1 MSGGGVTVGAV
12 PPPTG
17 FSVGGSSTVVM
28 SGYAPDSSV
37 GAFLFSDPVSLGKL
51 AVGTDGSARGKI
63 MIPANISP
71 DQHTLQFTGW
81 NAKGEP
87 VILSAS
93 ITVKPQVK
101 RITGIVEFPKGS
113 ARPGSAGRS
122 AMTRLVAG
130 SAALTGPVTTVVTY
144 PKTGTPAQV
153 RIAKAQ
159 AQAVA
164 KGLRERRMPG
174 SIRIGAASRADAQL
188 LTSGK
193 VRVVAT
199 G

>member
-1 MSGGGVTVGAV
+1 
-12 PPPTG
+12 
-17 FSVGGSSTVVM
+17 
-28 SGYAPDSSV
+28 
-37 GAFLFSDPVSLGKL
+37 
-51 AVGTDGSARGKI
+51 
-63 MIPANISP
+63 
-71 DQHTLQFTGW
+71 
-81 NAKGEP
+81 
-87 VILSAS
+87 
-93 ITVKPQVK
+93 
-101 RITGIVEFPKGS
+101 
-113 ARPGSAGRS
+113 
-122 AMTRLVAG
+122 MTRLVAG